1 MFDKDRQYNGKGDGE
16 TMNIPTSYKEGY
28 ETAQPSDRELAKR
41 YVDHTVI
48 GDPLADRLIAETGE
62 IGSKEVERYIGLG
75 MQKETASEIR
85 KAPDA
90 IREFFEFCYDVPD
103 WVDLDSYQDGCR
115 MFHRNTRL
123 VLAGMVGGVL
133 IEGFATNIAKSFF
146 LTGRLRDKGVRR
158 LQQNNR
164 HMVEIFMPDGMRVFN
179 DGWAYSVRIRL
190 VHAKV
195 RRLISLSSEWDD
207 EALGIPIS
215 SANLGL
221 ALASFSA
228 RLIYH
233 IQRLGASFKAGER
246 EAFMSIWRYS
256 GYLMGI
262 PESILF
268 TSEDEANEIFRVG
281 HICEPSPSFE
291 SIALAS
297 SIINSAPLFAGM
309 TQPKDRQNMA
319 HYISMVSRALIGDQI
334 ADDLMIDCKSQ
345 FALLWKFKWLYRL
358 ENLLTKVKPS
368 RAPQNNNMLTILDIS
383 AYDPQGMSLAL
394 PDHVYAE
401 RSSNW

>member
-1 MFDKDRQYNGKGDGE
+1 
-16 TMNIPTSYKEGY
+16 MNIPTSYNEGY
-28 ETAQPSDRELAKR
+28 ETAQQSDPELAER
-41 YVDHTVI
+41 YLAHTVI

-62 IGSKEVERYIGLG
+62 IGGKEVERYLSLG
-75 MQKETASEIR
+75 MQKDTASEIR
-85 KAPDA
+85 QAPSV

-103 WVDLDSYQDGCR
+103 WVDLDTFQHGCR

-123 VLAGMVGGVL
+123 VLAGFVGGVL

-146 LTGRLRDKGVRR
+146 LTGRLRDKGIRR

-164 HMVEIFMPDGMRVFN
+164 HLVEIFMPDGMKIFN
-179 DGWAYSVRIRL
+179 DGWAHSIRVRL

-195 RRLISLSSEWDD
+195 RRLIGRSSDWDN
-207 EALGIPIS
+207 EELGLPIS

-221 ALASFSA
+221 AIASFSA

-233 IQRLGASFKAGER
+233 SQRLGASFNSEER
-246 EAFMSIWRYS
+246 EAFMQIWRYS

-262 PESILF
+262 PETILF
-268 TSEDEANEIFRVG
+268 TTEDEANELFRVG

-291 SIALAS
+291 SIAMAS
-297 SIINSAPLFAGM
+297 SLINSAPLFAGI
-309 TQPKDRQNMA
+309 TRPKERQDLAN
-319 HYISMVSRALIGDQI
+319 YIASVSRALIGNQL
-334 ADDLMIDCKSQ
+334 ADDLMFDCESQ

-358 ENLLTKVKPS
+358 ENLITKVNPS
-368 RAPQNNNMLTILDIS
+368 RASQNNNMLTILDIS
-383 AYDPQGMSLAL
+383 TYDPDGMSLTL

-401 RSSNW
+401 QSSNW